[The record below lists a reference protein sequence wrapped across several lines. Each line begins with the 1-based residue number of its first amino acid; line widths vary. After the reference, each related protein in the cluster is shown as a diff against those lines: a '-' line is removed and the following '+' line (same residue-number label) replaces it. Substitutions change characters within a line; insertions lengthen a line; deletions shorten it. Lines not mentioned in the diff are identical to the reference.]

1 MNQWPQQPGPPQLY
15 PVPPRAGG
23 GAAGT
28 AIALGFI
35 VGLLQAL
42 ACSGYLILGSQ
53 NLGSGTAVR
62 GWVTGFLLT
71 EGILRLLTA
80 VTLIVGAVML
90 TRRSRAGR
98 WVAAGAALVFVP
110 LQFIEYAVWPSIV
123 SSSASG
129 VQPLSAV
136 IGVILPI
143 SIIVLVL
150 SGSTRRWLDDG
161 RRR

>member
-1 MNQWPQQPGPPQLY
+1 MNQWPQQPGPPQQY
-15 PVPPRAGG
+15 PVRRRAGG

-28 AIALGFI
+28 AISLGFVI
-35 VGLLQAL
+35 GFLQAL
-42 ACSGYLILGSQ
+42 SCTGYLILGWEHVS
-53 NLGSGTAVR
+53 SGTAPR
-62 GWVTGFLLT
+62 GWVTGFLFA
-71 EGILRLLTA
+71 EGILRLLAA

-90 TRRSRAGR
+90 IRRKAIGR

-123 SSSASG
+123 PSAMSG

-143 SIIVLVL
+143 ILVVLVL
-150 SGSTRRWLDDG
+150 TRPTRRWLDDG